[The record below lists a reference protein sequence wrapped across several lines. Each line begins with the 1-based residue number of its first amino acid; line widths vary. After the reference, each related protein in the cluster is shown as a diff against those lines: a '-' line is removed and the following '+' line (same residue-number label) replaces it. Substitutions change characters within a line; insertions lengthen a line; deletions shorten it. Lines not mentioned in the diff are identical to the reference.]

1 MTSPIK
7 LKLLVKYFL
16 IRQQL
21 KLKGLILTIFIV
33 PLFKLNIIQQ
43 KNMKTYQIA
52 IKGVKNIFV
61 LLLMAPVVLLAQVLS
76 ANGTSGIGILPDATV
91 IPSSSATISFDRTL
105 PGAANPKGYNTQI
118 GLGLY
123 DGLEL
128 VGRLA
133 TNDQRCNMF
142 QAGACPANTIRDFSA
157 SLKWSLQLEWLKQ
170 NNAHLALGVTDVG
183 DLNLLR
189 RLLRVLVQPI

>member
-1 MTSPIK
+1 
-7 LKLLVKYFL
+7 
-16 IRQQL
+16 
-21 KLKGLILTIFIV
+21 
-33 PLFKLNIIQQ
+33 
-43 KNMKTYQIA
+43 MKTYQIA
-52 IKGVKNIFV
+52 IKGAKNIFV
-61 LLLMAPVVLLAQVLS
+61 LFLTAPVVLFAQVLS

-123 DGLEL
+123 DSLEL

-170 NNAHLALGVTDVG
+170 NNANLALGVTDVG
-183 DLNLLR
+183 GAASYFNS
-189 RLLRVLVQPI
+189 